1 MNVYDH
7 DDYSDIISLP
17 HRSPAGR
24 SRMPASARAAQ
35 FAPFAALSGYGAAL
49 AEETRHV
56 QPPPDPEYRFCDDIN
71 YNLSL
76 ILSGYCRKASITY
89 FVPDPV
95 KPGGCYRSVYDEVCG
110 ADGDG
115 RTIILKSGTRIA
127 LDSVT
132 WIEPDIGS
140 QDIEY

>member
-1 MNVYDH
+1 MQKV
-7 DDYSDIISLP
+7 LTC
-17 HRSPAGR
+17 AQ
-24 SRMPASARAAQ
+24 MRAADEYTIRTLGVPSQ
-35 FAPFAALSGYGAAL
+35 ELMERAGAAL
-49 AEETRHV
+49 AEEARHV